1 MRQVV
6 VVDSYIGRLASGP
19 WQEKRKQD
27 YLEIEARCCCIAC
40 KIGFIRRAA
49 CLRAMAGEAQ
59 ATPSRYRGKPCK
71 TGFMQGLA
79 CLGAMAGEVQ
89 ASPSRGRNGE
99 FPLMSF
105 H

>member
-1 MRQVV
+1 
-6 VVDSYIGRLASGP
+6 
-19 WQEKRKQD
+19 
-27 YLEIEARCCCIAC
+27 
-40 KIGFIRRAA
+40 
-49 CLRAMAGEAQ
+49 MAGEAQ